1 MIFGFIFG
9 FFLCMFVMSAILIK
23 DEKKHDH
30 KYCQKCV
37 CEKSCSCVAD
47 KDKCG
52 NKCLCD

>member
-9 FFLCMFVMSAILIK
+9 FFLCIFVMSAILIK

-52 NKCLCD
+52 DKCLSD